1 VSLLD
6 GKKRLRGSVLWG
18 GAASGSRGGEFADRH
33 RFDGGGQMMRVFQSI
48 VLGCLAVVVWVGFVQ
63 AAEEAAEEKEAV
75 PIIEV
80 EKSTYDFGQVSQGEI
95 VKHDFRMFNRGSASL
110 EIKNVKPG

>member
-1 VSLLD
+1 
-6 GKKRLRGSVLWG
+6 
-18 GAASGSRGGEFADRH
+18 
-33 RFDGGGQMMRVFQSI
+33 MMRVFQSI

-63 AAEEAAEEKEAV
+63 AAQEKEAV

-80 EKSTYDFGQVSQGEI
+80 EKPTYDFGQVSQGEI
-95 VKHDFRMFNRGSASL
+95 VKHDFRVFNRGSASL

>member
-63 AAEEAAEEKEAV
+63 AAEEKGAV